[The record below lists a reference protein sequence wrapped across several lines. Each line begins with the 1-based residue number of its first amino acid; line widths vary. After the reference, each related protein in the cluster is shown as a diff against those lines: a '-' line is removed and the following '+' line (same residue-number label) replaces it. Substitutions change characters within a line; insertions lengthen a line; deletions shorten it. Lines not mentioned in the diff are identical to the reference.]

1 MVTQR
6 NARGIALLTMGA
18 LTLGLSGTPRPASR
32 VEVLIRGDAPSAVR
46 VALARHDGHVERE
59 LQVIDGAVATIPYDQ
74 LTAMAKEPGIT
85 VAADRPVAFESVLPG
100 TSYDPVTE
108 SGSLFQTASL
118 IGAPTYWSA
127 GFTGSGIGVAVVD
140 TGVQPSSFF
149 GSRLVAGTDLSGEGN
164 ALSDGFGHG
173 THLAGIIGGSSGT
186 VGASS
191 SFTGIAPAARIVS
204 VKVADA
210 AGVTSLVKVLSGL
223 DWVYQNRSNSAY
235 NIKVVNLS
243 LGVPALSSYVNDPLA
258 AGVERLA
265 NVGIS
270 VVAAAGNIG
279 PGLGLVSPAY
289 DPSVIAVGS
298 LDTKGTVSGSD
309 DAPAAFSAGAVSTDR
324 RPDLVVPGRS
334 IQSLLAAGSAVAANA
349 PASSKIGSSFVVGSG
364 TSQSAAVV
372 SGALALMYQERPTFT
387 PASQKLRITN
397 HTSQIDD
404 VDPRVAG
411 AGKLKLQN
419 ILNTADNGSASYTPA
434 TAPISAVDSVADYT
448 ARAATIQGSSWTGSS
463 WSGSSWSGSSWSGSS
478 WSGSSWSSSNWS

>member
-1 MVTQR
+1 MTKQR
-6 NARGIALLTMGA
+6 TTRGVSLLAVGA
-18 LTLGLSGTPRPASR
+18 LTLGLSAARASSAR
-32 VEVLIRGDAPSAVR
+32 IEVLIRGEGPTAARDV
-46 VALARHDGHVERE
+46 VARHGGRIERE
-59 LQVIDGAVATIPYDQ
+59 LQIIDGLIATLPADQ
-74 LTAMAKEPGIT
+74 LAAVSSEPGIT

-100 TSYDPVTE
+100 TSYDPVTQA
-108 SGSLFQTASL
+108 GSLYETAAL
-118 IGAPTYWSA
+118 IGAPTYWNA

-149 GSRLVAGTDLSGEGN
+149 GTRLVAGTDLSGEGN
-164 ALSDGFGHG
+164 SLSDGFGHG

-186 VGASS
+186 VGSSS

-210 AGVTSLVKVLSGL
+210 AGLTSLVKVLSGL

-258 AGVERLA
+258 ASVERLA

-289 DPSVIAVGS
+289 DPSVVAVGS
-298 LDTKGTVSGSD
+298 LDTKDTVSGSD
-309 DAPAAFSAGAVSTDR
+309 DGPASFSAGAVSTDR

-334 IQSLLAAGSAVAANA
+334 IQGLLASGSAVAANA

-372 SGALALMYQERPTFT
+372 SGALALMYQERPTFN
-387 PASQKLRITN
+387 PASQKLRIIN
-397 HTSQIDD
+397 HSSQMED
-404 VDPRVAG
+404 VDVRVAG
-411 AGKLKLQN
+411 SGKLKLQN
-419 ILNTADNGSASYTPA
+419 ILATADTGTASYTPA
-434 TAPISAVDSVADYT
+434 TASISTIDGAADFA
-448 ARAATIQGSSWTGSS
+448 ARAATLQGST
-463 WSGSSWSGSSWSGSS
+463 WSGSTWSGSTWSGSTWS
-478 WSGSSWSSSNWS
+478 GSTWSGSSWSSSNWK